1 MNVEVYVDRNSAY
14 LYLPQEVSEDS
25 PICQNIHSFS
35 ETLLQ
40 TEHDIPYNPQNKLQ
54 ISTWTSDHH

>member
-1 MNVEVYVDRNSAY
+1 MYP
-14 LYLPQEVSEDS
+14 YLPQEVSEDS
-25 PICQNIHSFS
+25 PICQNIQSFS

-40 TEHDIPYNPQNKLQ
+40 TEHDVPCNPQNKLQ